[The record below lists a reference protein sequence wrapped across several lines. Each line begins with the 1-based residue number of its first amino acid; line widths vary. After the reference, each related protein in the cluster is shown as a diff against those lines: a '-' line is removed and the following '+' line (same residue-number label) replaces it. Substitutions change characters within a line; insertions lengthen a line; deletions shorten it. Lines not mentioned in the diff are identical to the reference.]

1 MWIIPFS
8 FTFNYLPMQ
17 KLTEQGRKV
26 NISNCS
32 EARTCTVVDRGKW
45 QRRFIWPTSKTMRRL
60 VLTKNSEIVLVDG
73 RSQACHFS
81 VFSRPVAFLLLI
93 SLHIP
98 TLLALKTPKN
108 ENDMFATFRLP
119 KRSHNPSLVPVSSS
133 FNKYAMDSTIKF
145 CSENWTK
152 GGKWFIFYLLWFNI
166 L

>member
-8 FTFNYLPMQ
+8 FTFNYLLMQ
-17 KLTEQGRKV
+17 KLTEQRRKV

-45 QRRFIWPTSKTMRRL
+45 QRRLIWPTSKTMRRL
-60 VLTKNSEIVLVDG
+60 VLRKDSGIVLVDG
-73 RSQACHFS
+73 RSQACHFA
-81 VFSRPVAFLLLI
+81 VFSRPVALLLLYQRCWLWKHRKMKMTCLPP
-93 SLHIP
+93 SVY
-98 TLLALKTPKN
+98 
-108 ENDMFATFRLP
+108 P